1 MKDSIALDTE
11 TTGLEETDRPFSFS
25 VATREGAT
33 NFDER
38 IWQEQTWEL
47 ARGYAC
53 NPNGVIFMQN
63 AKFDMRMLS
72 TKGVE
77 VRGDIHDITALAR
90 LVRNDHLAYNLD
102 SQAKRI
108 LNEPKDT
115 GVMDYIKAHNLY
127 EIRHDF
133 FGEEYKQPQFDKVP
147 LEVMA
152 PYATKDAVLTR
163 SLGEYYLQKLQ
174 GTRAMQVV
182 ENESKLVK
190 TCYAMERRGL
200 LLNKEYTLQAYH
212 SERAI
217 VEKLKQD
224 FQDLTGQ
231 AYKDSAKSMQPLLT
245 YRLPKTKEGN
255 PSLDKHA
262 LKDLLRNGDT
272 RDRQIAEM
280 IRVIRKYDKRIAT
293 YYKNYLNKMDHEG
306 VIHPTMWQAGTRTG
320 RFSYSD
326 PNFQNMPKDEDE
338 GELYTI
344 RGCVRPRAGRVF
356 VSLDY
361 SQMEYRMAVAY
372 ANESKVIKEVMAGA
386 DFHQSTADM
395 VGITRSQAKTL
406 NFACI
411 AEGSL
416 VLTDRG
422 LVPIERVAKGDLVW
436 DGVEFV
442 KHGGV
447 VYQGEKHV
455 ITHQGLTATPDHTVF
470 TECGRAVPF
479 GNVATQSHRYK
490 LAVGEVGGVPV
501 RYTYH
506 SAEYLREG
514 QEASKDSGGVPC
526 MSQDS
531 VGRRRKYTV
540 TEEYQL
546 PLSDGSPCTW
556 PQQPHTSCTKQAVL
570 GGAHSVYVAC
580 LAVMEKLRRA
590 WHQNTVHLRGVR
602 AILLRELLRRRGAEH
617 DRGSSGQRWALSNR
631 KSSPSTTCRE
641 PTQSQVVKVYDI
653 LNAGPRNRFTVS
665 GYVVHN
671 CLYGAGPRKIAE
683 MLGVSA
689 EEGKRLLTK
698 YFYNLPRLEDFLRQV
713 KITAESRGYIFN
725 WYGRPLYFSWYTDP
739 VTRERF
745 HDGYSA
751 PNHLIQGGG
760 ADVVKVAMNRIHEE
774 FPDLLMVLQVHDQ
787 LVFEMT
793 PEEYQYI
800 PRIKQIMEEAF
811 PPMNGMHLRVD
822 IEWSSRSLAAND
834 MEKGLPVCV

>member
-38 IWQEQTWEL
+38 IWQEQTWEI

-108 LNEPKDT
+108 LNEPKDA

-163 SLGEYYLQKLQ
+163 RLGEYYLQKIQ

-344 RGCVRPRAGRVF
+344 RGCLRPRAGRVY

-372 ANESKVIKEVMAGA
+372 ANESKVIREVMAGA

-395 VGITRSQAKTL
+395 IGITRSQAKTL
-406 NFACI
+406 NFA
-411 AEGSL
+411 
-416 VLTDRG
+416 
-422 LVPIERVAKGDLVW
+422 
-436 DGVEFV
+436 
-442 KHGGV
+442 
-447 VYQGEKHV
+447 
-455 ITHQGLTATPDHTVF
+455 
-470 TECGRAVPF
+470 
-479 GNVATQSHRYK
+479 
-490 LAVGEVGGVPV
+490 
-501 RYTYH
+501 
-506 SAEYLREG
+506 
-514 QEASKDSGGVPC
+514 
-526 MSQDS
+526 
-531 VGRRRKYTV
+531 
-540 TEEYQL
+540 
-546 PLSDGSPCTW
+546 
-556 PQQPHTSCTKQAVL
+556 
-570 GGAHSVYVAC
+570 
-580 LAVMEKLRRA
+580 
-590 WHQNTVHLRGVR
+590 
-602 AILLRELLRRRGAEH
+602 
-617 DRGSSGQRWALSNR
+617 
-631 KSSPSTTCRE
+631 
-641 PTQSQVVKVYDI
+641 
-653 LNAGPRNRFTVS
+653 
-665 GYVVHN
+665 

-713 KITAESRGYIFN
+713 KITAETRGHIFN

-760 ADVVKVAMNRIHEE
+760 ADVVKLAMNRIHEE

-811 PPMNGMHLRVD
+811 PPMNGMQLRVD

-834 MEKGLPVCV
+834 MTKGLPCA